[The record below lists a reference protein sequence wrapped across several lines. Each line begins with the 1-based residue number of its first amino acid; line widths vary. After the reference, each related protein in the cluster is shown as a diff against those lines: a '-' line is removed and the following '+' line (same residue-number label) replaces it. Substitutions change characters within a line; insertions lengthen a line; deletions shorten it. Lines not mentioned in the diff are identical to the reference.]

1 MKEMEGKMK
10 KMINIKKLQ
19 KWSFWKIKSL
29 HNLQKEMPVRQINW
43 NKKYQQGSE
52 REGRR

>member
-1 MKEMEGKMK
+1 MEGKMK

-29 HNLQKEMPVRQINW
+29 NLLQKEISVRQINW
-43 NKKYQQGSE
+43 NKKYQQSSE
-52 REGRR
+52 REGPR